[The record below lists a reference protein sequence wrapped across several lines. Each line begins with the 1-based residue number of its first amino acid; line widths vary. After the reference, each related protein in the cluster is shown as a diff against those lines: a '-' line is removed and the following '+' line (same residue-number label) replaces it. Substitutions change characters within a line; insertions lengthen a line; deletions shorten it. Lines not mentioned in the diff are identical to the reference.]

1 MNPIRRFSFSFT
13 RFLFR
18 QTTMNKFFGTR
29 GKIFALMV
37 AIVLVLQACVPDQ
50 APLISI
56 DAPQPSPTPPATN
69 FNPLATVTFQVEVPL
84 NTPQGQPI
92 LFTILDEVTGLAL
105 NLRREEMEKVGDQNY
120 SITLPFPVGAVVKYR
135 YAHQDDHIAE
145 EHTTDGR
152 PVRYR
157 LYRVDGPGSVHDVVS
172 NWSDS
177 TFSGETGRIKGQVI
191 DAISNEPIP
200 NILVAAGGA
209 QTTSASNGDF
219 LIEGL
224 PPGTHNLVLYAYD
237 GSYRTFQQGASVAAN
252 STTPAPVEMNSAP
265 LVKVIFAAQVPEGT
279 LPAIPIRIAGSLTQF
294 GNTFS
299 NLAGG
304 MNTLASRMPLLTQLP
319 SGLYALGIELPAG
332 AYLEYKYTLGD
343 GFWNS
348 EHGPGGE
355 FKLRTLTVP
364 EEDILIEDRIDNWG
378 ESSFAGPIIFN
389 VTIPD
394 STPEFDYVS
403 IQFNPFSWTEPIPM
417 WDLGQNHWVYM
428 LYSPLTSQSNFSY
441 RYCRNDQC
449 GRADDILTPG
459 ENHPGRML
467 TFSQGTQSLQDNVE
481 AWYWMDSSAS
491 ITAPEMPNVEKRGPE
506 FITGIEL
513 QPHYHPSWIP
523 RLPVTFNE
531 IANMQPNWVF
541 LSPTW
546 TFSRQYPPV
555 FEPVSG
561 VDSPWHDL
569 VFAVERGQAF
579 GMRVALNPTAN
590 FYTDLDSWWLSSSR
604 DFPWWQ
610 VWFERYANFLYNFAD
625 FAQQNNVDA
634 LVIGGEWVSPALPGG
649 TLADGS
655 PSGVPADAESRW
667 RTMIAEVRNRYDG
680 TLIWALPAYPEGLE
694 PPPFVEDLD
703 RLYLLW
709 SLPLA
714 DQDAEAANM
723 ETLGDYL
730 DREVFPIII
739 NLEMPTTIA
748 ATYPSAKGGLQ
759 GCVRNLQ
766 AEDLTSCVSPVY
778 LEPPYQDD
786 PNIELSLDEQ
796 LAAFHALLSAI
807 NERDWLDGFVA
818 RGYYPPAPLQDKSS
832 SINGKPA
839 QTLVADWFHL
849 LAPSVQGDE

>member
-1 MNPIRRFSFSFT
+1 
-13 RFLFR
+13 
-18 QTTMNKFFGTR
+18 
-29 GKIFALMV
+29 
-37 AIVLVLQACVPDQ
+37 
-50 APLISI
+50 
-56 DAPQPSPTPPATN
+56 
-69 FNPLATVTFQVEVPL
+69 
-84 NTPQGQPI
+84 
-92 LFTILDEVTGLAL
+92 
-105 NLRREEMEKVGDQNY
+105 
-120 SITLPFPVGAVVKYR
+120 
-135 YAHQDDHIAE
+135 
-145 EHTTDGR
+145 
-152 PVRYR
+152 
-157 LYRVDGPGSVHDVVS
+157 
-172 NWSDS
+172 
-177 TFSGETGRIKGQVI
+177 
-191 DAISNEPIP
+191 
-200 NILVAAGGA
+200 
-209 QTTSASNGDF
+209 
-219 LIEGL
+219 
-224 PPGTHNLVLYAYD
+224 
-237 GSYRTFQQGASVAAN
+237 
-252 STTPAPVEMNSAP
+252 
-265 LVKVIFAAQVPEGT
+265 
-279 LPAIPIRIAGSLTQF
+279 
-294 GNTFS
+294 
-299 NLAGG
+299 
-304 MNTLASRMPLLTQLP
+304 
-319 SGLYALGIELPAG
+319 
-332 AYLEYKYTLGD
+332 
-343 GFWNS
+343 
-348 EHGPGGE
+348 
-355 FKLRTLTVP
+355 
-364 EEDILIEDRIDNWG
+364 
-378 ESSFAGPIIFN
+378 
-389 VTIPD
+389 
-394 STPEFDYVS
+394 
-403 IQFNPFSWTEPIPM
+403 
-417 WDLGQNHWVYM
+417 
-428 LYSPLTSQSNFSY
+428 
-441 RYCRNDQC
+441 
-449 GRADDILTPG
+449 
-459 ENHPGRML
+459 
-467 TFSQGTQSLQDNVE
+467 
-481 AWYWMDSSAS
+481 MDSSAS

-730 DREVFPIII
+730 
-739 NLEMPTTIA
+739 A
-748 ATYPSAKGGLQ
+748 
-759 GCVRNLQ
+759 
-766 AEDLTSCVSPVY
+766 SCVSPVY